1 LLKTKYLVVLLVIL
15 LLLLLGL
22 GYLYLTIT
30 RPPGREVVRST
41 GLSPVQA
48 IYGFG
53 KGPDELLERPHGV
66 AVDDR
71 GNIYTTDSGHGRV
84 VVFDRNGQFLFKFGT
99 KVTIPNKAKPGNF
112 TAPLGIAVDSKN
124 NRIYVAD
131 RMRHQ
136 VLIFDMR
143 GKFIKEFGLM
153 MPINPVV
160 YGDRLYITTYGP
172 IYVYDL
178 KGNQLERWGKRGR
191 LKGEFDFPQ
200 GIAVGRDGVIYVADS
215 NNARVLALSSKGEV
229 VWTVGR
235 PPISLLDPT
244 REIGYPA
251 GLAIGDDQ
259 NLYVID
265 SFHFSI
271 KIFDR
276 KGKMLA
282 EVGAGHSGDREG
294 EFYYPVGMAY
304 MGGNTFVIAD
314 KYNNRLQIMRV
325 SLAEAEA
332 SAGKKGFTG
341 LVWEALKPWCPW
353 IVIFL
358 LILILIIVGVYE
370 ARRRG
375 GSEEDA

>member
-1 LLKTKYLVVLLVIL
+1 MLLVLL

-30 RPPGREVVRST
+30 RPPGQQVVRST

-53 KGPDELLERPHGV
+53 KGPDELLEKPHGI

-84 VVFDRNGQFLFKFGT
+84 VVFDRSGRFLFKFGT
-99 KVTIPNKAKPGNF
+99 RVTIPAKAKPGNF
-112 TAPLGIAVDSKN
+112 TTPLGIAVNSGN

-136 VLIFDMR
+136 VLIFDMK
-143 GKFIKEFGLM
+143 GKFIKEFGVM
-153 MPINPVV
+153 MPISPIV
-160 YGDRLYITTYGP
+160 YGDRLYVTTYGP
-172 IYVYDL
+172 LHVYDL
-178 KGNQLERWGKRGR
+178 KGNPLEKWGKRGR

-200 GIAVGRDGVIYVADS
+200 GIAVGRDGTIYVTDS
-215 NNARVLALSSKGEV
+215 NNARLLALNSKGEV

-235 PPISLLDPT
+235 PPTSLLDPT

-259 NLYVID
+259 NLYVVD
-265 SFHFSI
+265 AFHFSI
-271 KIFDR
+271 KIFNN

-294 EFYYPVGMAY
+294 EFYFPVGMAY

-314 KYNNRLQIMRV
+314 KYNNRLQIMRI

-332 SAGKKGFTG
+332 ARGKKGLIG
-341 LVWEALKPWCPW
+341 LAWEALKPWCPW
-353 IVIFL
+353 IVLLL
-358 LILILIIVGVYE
+358 LILVLVVIGVFE
-370 ARRRG
+370 ARRR
-375 GSEEDA
+375 SESKDEA